1 MRSSSEAHVPP
12 IVAFYSGQGTDSEGR
27 SLHDIRGWGFD
38 RLESVH
44 DYIQWLFP
52 LRVRSQ
58 FNPDAPL
65 LDEETIRRFQE
76 DARLL
81 AELKASFEQMLAFYG
96 FVLSEKNGQPVVSTG
111 PDWDA
116 RQRQWLHFG
125 DHNLLRITRILTCLG
140 TLGLPEHARAFLA
153 ALETVCAAEPGV
165 VGDRT
170 LNFWRTAI
178 PHGTFNDARRG

>member
-1 MRSSSEAHVPP
+1 MSA
-12 IVAFYSGQGTDSEGR
+12 IVDFYSGKAPDSEGR
-27 SLHDIRGWGFD
+27 SLRDIRCWGFD

-65 LDEETIRRFQE
+65 LDEPTIRRFLE
-76 DARLL
+76 DDALR
-81 AELKASFEQMLAFYG
+81 AELRVSFEQMLAFYG
-96 FVLSEKNGQPVVSTG
+96 FVLREENGRPVVETG
-111 PDWDA
+111 PNWET
-116 RQRQWLHFG
+116 RQREWLHFG

-140 TLGLPEHARAFLA
+140 TLGLPEHARAFLT
-153 ALETVCAAEPGV
+153 ALEKVCGGALGV
-165 VGDRT
+165 GERT

-178 PHGTFNDARRG
+178 P